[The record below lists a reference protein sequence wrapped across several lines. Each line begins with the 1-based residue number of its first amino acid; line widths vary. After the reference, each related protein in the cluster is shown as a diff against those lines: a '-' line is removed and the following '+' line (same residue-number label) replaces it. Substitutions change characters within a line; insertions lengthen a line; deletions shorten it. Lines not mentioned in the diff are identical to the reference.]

1 MGEHQ
6 IPNPEMQQWARQR
19 LNTLQPLPR
28 SLCQVEQLSPTVLA
42 YIGDGVYELLIRMY
56 YLLPPQRIASYHRDV
71 VAQVR
76 AEQQAA
82 QLARIFPHLTPPE
95 QDLCRRG
102 RNAAKRPPA
111 RLDPAIYQQASSL
124 ETLLGYL
131 YLTDPPRLSELLHY
145 FEF

>member
-1 MGEHQ
+1 
-6 IPNPEMQQWARQR
+6 MQQWARQR
-19 LNTLQPLPR
+19 LNSLQPLPR

-42 YIGDGVYELLIRMY
+42 YIGDGVYELLMRMY
-56 YLLPPQRIASYHRDV
+56 YLIPPQRIASYHQDV

-82 QLARIFPHLTPPE
+82 QLTRIAPYLTPLE

-102 RNAAKRPPA
+102 RNAAKRPPS

-124 ETLLGYL
+124 ETLFGYL
-131 YLTDPPRLSELLHY
+131 YLTDPSRLSELLHY